1 MKNTIKNSIVTF
13 DFDGC
18 ISDYFGGEINPRKS
32 QIKDWIK
39 RLIRRGYDIH
49 IVTRRFGPYASSRGD
64 GNEHVPVF
72 AFADLVCIPHENVH
86 FTDRDWKYG
95 TIDKLESSIH
105 LDDDITEQQLINKHL
120 SWVTAICVEDK
131 NWELQLIN
139 RLSKNDDIKIWIS
152 REEDYTKVL
161 LFFAILF
168 TIIVFSL

>member
-1 MKNTIKNSIVTF
+1 MIFI
-13 DFDGC
+13 
-18 ISDYFGGEINPRKS
+18 
-32 QIKDWIK
+32 
-39 RLIRRGYDIH
+39 
-49 IVTRRFGPYASSRGD
+49 
-64 GNEHVPVF
+64 
-72 AFADLVCIPHENVH
+72 
-86 FTDRDWKYG
+86 
-95 TIDKLESSIH
+95 SSIH

-152 REEDYTKVL
+152 REENYTKVL

>member
-64 GNEHVPVF
+64 GNERMYLFLLLQTLQVF
-72 AFADLVCIPHENVH
+72 LMKT
-86 FTDRDWKYG
+86 FTLQIEIG
-95 TIDKLESSIH
+95 SM
-105 LDDDITEQQLINKHL
+105 EQQIN
-120 SWVTAICVEDK
+120 S
-131 NWELQLIN
+131 NLQ
-139 RLSKNDDIKIWIS
+139 
-152 REEDYTKVL
+152 
-161 LFFAILF
+161 FILMM
-168 TIIVFSL
+168 I